1 MKNAIYEICQKL
13 RGYTVDAEYFE
24 VLKANRDENG
34 DIVVVCREVDPA
46 AETKTE
52 SQGAQNESN

>member
-13 RGYTVDAEYFE
+13 RGYAADAEYFE

-34 DIVVVCREVDPA
+34 DIVVVCREVPE